1 MGELVR
7 LQRYLASAGVAAR
20 RKAEELITAGR
31 VTVNGVVVT
40 ELGTKVDP
48 DTAEVTV
55 DGEGVMAHDKFYVL
69 LNKPKACITAVT
81 DDRGRPTVMDY
92 LPNVPVP
99 VKPVGRLDFYSEGVL
114 LLTNDGEM
122 AAKLLAPASHVAKT
136 YHVKVHG
143 QLSNDE
149 VKRLREGITL
159 DDGTETMPAE
169 IEVLPGESKHT
180 WLAITIHEGK
190 HRQIHRMIEALG
202 YAVDKLQRVAFANL
216 TFHNLRVGDARE
228 LSQMELNQLRDLVG
242 LDHSPVARGRWR
254 SDREDTD
261 IPRRARAKAREEAEA
276 EAAENEENRLRNEA
290 ARAAAGGDAW
300 DGEGDADRDP
310 EGADERFISADDD
323 DQRGAPLP
331 HVEAPAPKPRGKG
344 KPYESRA
351 VGRRD
356 PDDPRAP
363 RGGFRSDARGDD
375 SRGAGRGG
383 SSSDAGAGSRGAAAG
398 DRAGSGGASRG
409 GFGSES
415 RGGDSRG
422 ADRGGFRSD
431 AGSGERA
438 DSRGAGRGGFRSDAG
453 PGVSGAGRGGFRSD
467 AGPGSRGAGAGDRG
481 GDSRGGDSRG
491 EGRGGARALPPGQ
504 REVRQYAARPG
515 LRRDDAPRSS
525 PSGDDAGR
533 GARTDSPGARSDGPR
548 GARTDGPRGAR
559 TDGPRTYSSRSDG
572 PRGARADGPRGAR
585 ADGPRSYSSRSDGP
599 RGARA
604 DGPRG
609 ARADG
614 PRAPRADGPR
624 GGGRAFGSRSDSA
637 PRGDGPRGAR
647 ADGPRGGGRTFG
659 ARSDSAPHGDGPR
672 GARAD
677 GPRGA
682 RADGPRG
689 ARGDGPRGARSD
701 GPRGGGRTFGSRSDS
716 APRGARGDGPRGAEP
731 ARDKGRWR
739 DRESGPRSRDEAAF
753 GTQEPDQKPRGRG
766 ARAPGPGGARGQ
778 GRSFGKK
785 SDKRR

>member
-20 RKAEELITAGR
+20 RKAEELIKAGR

-40 ELGTKVDP
+40 TLGTKVDP

-114 LLTNDGEM
+114 LLTNDGEL

-136 YHVKVHG
+136 YHVKIHG
-143 QLSNDE
+143 QLSNDQI
-149 VKRLREGITL
+149 KQLREGITL

-228 LSQMELNQLRDLVG
+228 LGQMELNQLRDLVG

-261 IPRRARAKAREEAEA
+261 IPRRARAKARDVAEA
-276 EAAENEENRLRNEA
+276 EAIENEENRLRNEA

-300 DGEGDADRDP
+300 DGDGDPDRDP
-310 EGADERFISADDD
+310 DGDASADERFLAVDDD

-331 HVEAPAPKPRGKG
+331 HVAPQAPAPRPRGKG

-356 PDDPRAP
+356 PDDPRAVRAGPRDRDERPAPRARTSEGGGYGGAAGGSDRGAP
-363 RGGFRSDARGDD
+363 RGPRTGERGGY
-375 SRGAGRGG
+375 RGAGSG
-383 SSSDAGAGSRGAAAG
+383 S
-398 DRAGSGGASRG
+398 DRGASRG
-409 GFGSES
+409 ASARTGEGGGYRGGAGGSDRAAS
-415 RGGDSRG
+415 RGSSARGGEGYRGTAGATSRG
-422 ADRGGFRSD
+422 S
-431 AGSGERA
+431 
-438 DSRGAGRGGFRSDAG
+438 
-453 PGVSGAGRGGFRSD
+453 
-467 AGPGSRGAGAGDRG
+467 
-481 GDSRGGDSRG
+481 
-491 EGRGGARALPPGQ
+491 ARALPPGQ
-504 REVRQYAARPG
+504 REVRQYSARPG
-515 LRRDDAPRSS
+515 VRRDEPAHDAGRADAPR
-525 PSGDDAGR
+525 G
-533 GARTDSPGARSDGPR
+533 
-548 GARTDGPRGAR
+548 
-559 TDGPRTYSSRSDG
+559 
-572 PRGARADGPRGAR
+572 
-585 ADGPRSYSSRSDGP
+585 
-599 RGARA
+599 
-604 DGPRG
+604 
-609 ARADG
+609 
-614 PRAPRADGPR
+614 
-624 GGGRAFGSRSDSA
+624 GSRSPA
-637 PRGDGPRGAR
+637 PRGDGPRGGAGR
-647 ADGPRGGGRTFG
+647 SSFRPRDGGGDAPRGGAGRSSFRPRDGGGDAPRGG
-659 ARSDSAPHGDGPR
+659 ARSPAP
-672 GARAD
+672 
-677 GPRGA
+677 
-682 RADGPRG
+682 
-689 ARGDGPRGARSD
+689 RGDGPRGGAGAGRPFKARE
-701 GPRGGGRTFGSRSDS
+701 GAAPRGGGD
-716 APRGARGDGPRGAEP
+716 APRGGRTFAPRSAGAGRSVKPRDAGAPPRGAAGP
-731 ARDKGRWR
+731 SRDKGRWR

-753 GTQEPDQKPRGRG
+753 GVQEPDQKPRGRG